1 MILGLEIGMLIF
13 GLVALVRGKFTLS
26 KNKVVEGAA
35 ARLLGLLALTPLP
48 LALAVV
54 FLYVAASSPANP
66 EKFAED
72 NKLTI
77 ALIEAGVVIGIA
89 VLVFG
94 IGAAIGKDPAEARR
108 RKKKRRDEDDYD
120 DEEDYDRP
128 RRRSRQYEED
138 DEDEDDRPRRRS
150 RRDDDDDYEDRPRRY
165 R

>member
-1 MILGLEIGMLIF
+1 MILGLEIGLLIF

-26 KNKVVEGAA
+26 KSKVVEGAA

-54 FLYVAASSPANP
+54 FLYVAASAPGNP

-94 IGAAIGKDPAEARR
+94 IGAALGKDPAEARR
-108 RKKKRRDEDDYD
+108 RKKKRRDEDDD
-120 DEEDYDRP
+120 DEEDYDQP
-128 RRRSRQYEED
+128 RRRSRRDEED
-138 DEDEDDRPRRRS
+138 DENEDDRPRRRS
-150 RRDDDDDYEDRPRRY
+150 RRDDDDEDEDRPRRY